1 MDEIPDNSVE
11 IQSLLEQV
19 RAGKLGAIDQLF
31 TCYRAYLHQ
40 VIQMRLDAQVRQRVD
55 VSDVIQET
63 QLEANRRLTDY
74 LEREPVSFRVWL
86 RQIAH
91 DRILKAR
98 RGHAETA
105 RRAVTREVP
114 LPERSSLQLAEQL
127 LAGGSTPS
135 QQIAKR
141 EQARGVRQA
150 LTQLPDTDREIV
162 LMRTYE
168 KLSYDEIG
176 YVLGIEPA
184 AANMRHVRA
193 LMRLG
198 KILRESGLTESQV

>member
-1 MDEIPDNSVE
+1 MEEVSDNSVE

-19 RAGKLGAIDQLF
+19 RTGKPGAVDRLF
-31 TCYRAYLHQ
+31 ACYRAYLHQ

-55 VSDVIQET
+55 VSDVVQET
-63 QLEANRRLTDY
+63 QLEANRRLPDY

-86 RQIAH
+86 RQIAL
-91 DRILKAR
+91 DLMLKAR
-98 RGHAETA
+98 RSHAETS

-114 LPERSSLQLAEQL
+114 LPERSSLKLAEQL

-135 QQIAKR
+135 QHIAKR
-141 EQARGVRQA
+141 EQARRVRQA
-150 LTQLPDTDREIV
+150 LAQLPDTDREIV

-198 KILRESGLTESQV
+198 TILRESGLTESQV